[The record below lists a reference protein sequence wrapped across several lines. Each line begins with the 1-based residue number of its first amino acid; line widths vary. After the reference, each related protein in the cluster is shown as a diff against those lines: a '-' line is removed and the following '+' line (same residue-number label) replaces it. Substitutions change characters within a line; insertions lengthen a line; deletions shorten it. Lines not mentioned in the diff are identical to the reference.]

1 MWINSKTQNDWCV
14 QLLISVIPCY
24 YLHRSH
30 SHGLEIQ
37 VEVLTVGLASWNT
50 KNIKVTQKEDRI
62 NNEFVRGGGKKRI
75 SSVSL
80 PLCSLKHRWHFSTEQ
95 TKGKEKVSLLF
106 LSPALPKLWAELL
119 LLSPSQGNVFSI
131 WLKNDIICHK
141 SVSKSSV
148 NITL

>member
-62 NNEFVRGGGKKRI
+62 NNEFVRGGGKKKN
-75 SSVSL
+75 
-80 PLCSLKHRWHFSTEQ
+80 LKCKPSPM
-95 TKGKEKVSLLF
+95 
-106 LSPALPKLWAELL
+106 LSET
-119 LLSPSQGNVFSI
+119 QM
-131 WLKNDIICHK
+131 
-141 SVSKSSV
+141 
-148 NITL
+148 TLQYRTDKR